1 MSTAMDVD
9 ETPATVKDLALNVL
23 ETVNDA
29 RDMHGLR
36 HDDYKEYRQFC
47 STKVARLRKSAG
59 LTQAAPKKGFHPI
72 PLTSEH
78 IKTTKDL
85 GILLFDAE
93 RCWSH
98 YMELKPDS
106 DDSRVQSHLLH
117 RLKRAVQAAER
128 LLAVAQECCDERSK
142 LEAQAYMT
150 LMQASLALEQE
161 KWENA
166 WNSYATSR
174 TIYLHLAKS
183 GDMKQ
188 ATMAQ
193 AAADNMDGSIRFCAY
208 RLQVPDAQKSSIDDL
223 VASRDGTAGVD
234 LKALLRKAEAAV
246 PSLNRETTGSLAI
259 KWQGKK
265 LAVKNQALYAQLL
278 AIADESCQFA
288 KYKSEPGVKLPP
300 LITKAEKYVTK
311 ANQAVDLAA
320 RDVEEDRRVT
330 ERAISSKSAEN
341 TANVAAVHAYA
352 QFKRMQGIT
361 YKNALGVDQ
370 VKAKRAAPGVVGTKR
385 KAVRPGEVLNYID
398 ASRNAISTVQA
409 LPGIQRDPALIQ
421 YLNAQDA
428 LLAAYRTFFLAC
440 ELASTER
447 DQSMVLFD
455 RAHEHVSQARV
466 QADAALR
473 EQWIAEDESLA
484 ARELRNLASEFAQEV
499 RLAKLREQARWAL
512 DKKGPDAEAED
523 KLPLVARLDTFVA
536 SFDPANPNLVAIP
549 PKLIPVAPKPVFYDI
564 ANNGVSFPTR
574 NVERRIAGQPRKP
587 RAEAETGPAKAGLL
601 GGVFGG
607 LWRK

>member
-1 MSTAMDVD
+1 MSDPMDVD
-9 ETPATVKDLALNVL
+9 EAPEVVKDLVLN
-23 ETVNDA
+23 ETINDA

-36 HDDYKEYRQFC
+36 HDDYREYRQFC
-47 STKVARLRKSAG
+47 STKIARLRKSAA
-59 LTQAAPKKGFHPI
+59 LTQAAPKKRFHQI
-72 PLTSEH
+72 PLTPKH
-78 IKTTKDL
+78 IKSAKDL
-85 GILLFDAE
+85 EILLFGAE
-93 RCWSH
+93 RGWSY

-106 DDSRVQSHLLH
+106 DDSRVQIHLLH
-117 RLKRAVQAAER
+117 RLKRAVQTAES
-128 LLAVAQECCDERSK
+128 LLAVIRECGDERSK
-142 LEAQAYMT
+142 LEVQAYMT
-150 LMQASLALEQE
+150 LMQASLMLEQE
-161 KWENA
+161 KWEDA
-166 WNSYATSR
+166 WNLYATSR

-193 AAADNMDGSIRFCAY
+193 AAADSMEGSIRFCAY
-208 RLQVPDAQKSSIDDL
+208 RLQVPDAQKSSVDDL
-223 VASRDGTAGVD
+223 VASRNGRAGLD
-234 LKALLRKAEAAV
+234 LKSLLRSAEAAV
-246 PSLNRETTGSLAI
+246 PVSNRDAAGSLAI

-265 LAVKNQALYAQLL
+265 LSVKNQSLYAQLL

-288 KYKSEPGVKLPP
+288 KYKSESGVKIPP
-300 LITKAEKYVTK
+300 LITKAEKYLIK
-311 ANQAVDLAA
+311 ATQAVDLAA

-352 QFKRMQGIT
+352 QFKRMQGIL
-361 YKNALGVDQ
+361 YKSALGVDQ
-370 VKAKRAAPGVVGTKR
+370 LKVKRATPGALDPKK
-385 KAVRPGEVLNYID
+385 KAVRPGEVLNFID
-398 ASRNAISTVQA
+398 AARTAINDVQA
-409 LPGIQRDPALIQ
+409 LAGIQSDPALLQ
-421 YLNAQDA
+421 YLHAQHA
-428 LLAAYRTFFLAC
+428 LLTAHRTLFLAY

-447 DQSMVLFD
+447 GQSMVLFD

-473 EQWIAEDESLA
+473 ERWIEEDESFA
-484 ARELRNLASEFAQEV
+484 ARELRDLAVDFVQEV

-512 DKKGPDAEAED
+512 DKKESGAEADD

-536 SFDPANPNLVAIP
+536 SFDPAGPNLVAIP
-549 PKLIPVAPKPVFYDI
+549 PQLIPVAPKPVFYDI
-564 ANNGVSFPTR
+564 ANNGVVFPTR

-587 RAEAETGPAKAGLL
+587 RADESGPAKAGLL

>member
-1 MSTAMDVD
+1 MDID
-9 ETPATVKDLALNVL
+9 EAPATARDLALNVL

-47 STKVARLRKSAG
+47 STKIARLRKSAG
-59 LTQAAPKKGFHPI
+59 LTQAAPKKGFLPI

-78 IKTTKDL
+78 IKTTKEL
-85 GILLFDAE
+85 EILLFDVE

-98 YMELKPDS
+98 CMELKPDS
-106 DDSRVQSHLLH
+106 DDSRVQIHLLH

-128 LLAVAQECCDERSK
+128 LLAVTQECCNERSK
-142 LEAQAYMT
+142 LEGQAYMT

-166 WNSYATSR
+166 WNSYAISR
-174 TIYLHLAKS
+174 TLYLHLAKS

-223 VASRDGTAGVD
+223 VASRDGVPGVD
-234 LKALLRKAEAAV
+234 LKALLRKSEAAV
-246 PSLNRETTGSLAI
+246 PSSNRETTGSLAI

-265 LAVKNQALYAQLL
+265 LSVKNQALYAQLL

-288 KYKSEPGVKLPP
+288 KYKPQPGAKLPP
-300 LITKAEKYVTK
+300 LVTKAEKYLAK

-320 RDVEEDRRVT
+320 KDVEEDRRVT

-341 TANVAAVHAYA
+341 AANVAAVHAYA

-361 YKNALGVDQ
+361 YKAALGVDH
-370 VKAKRAAPGVVGTKR
+370 VKAKRAGVVGTKR
-385 KAVRPGEVLNYID
+385 KAVRPGEVLNFID
-398 ASRNAISTVQA
+398 ASRTAINTVQA
-409 LPGIQRDPALIQ
+409 LPVIQADPALLQ
-421 YLNAQDA
+421 YLNSQDA
-428 LLAAYRTFFLAC
+428 LLAAHRTFFLAC
-440 ELASTER
+440 ELASSER
-447 DQSMVLFD
+447 DQCMVLFD
-455 RAHEHVSQARV
+455 RAHEHVSHARV

-484 ARELRNLASEFAQEV
+484 ARELRDLASDFLQEV

-512 DKKGPDAEAED
+512 DKTGPDAEAED

-564 ANNGVSFPTR
+564 ANNGIVFPTR

-587 RAEAETGPAKAGLL
+587 RAEAESGPAKAGLL
-601 GGVFGG
+601 GNVFGG